1 MIEFM
6 PDTMSLS
13 ALKKQLFAHPQA
25 EKLSNLKL
33 FYKWYF
39 GPRFEEA

>member
-13 ALKKQLFAHPQA
+13 ALKKLLYVHPQA
-25 EKLSNLKL
+25 EKLNSLKL

-39 GPRFEEA
+39 GPNFEEA